1 VSMDHGDK
9 PVPEWQLERLALGEL
24 DEATAADL
32 RGRLGPERTRELLAR
47 LEASNEE
54 VLARIPPARVAKA
67 VRRRAGEQRRP
78 TSRRLV
84 FALVPLAAVGLLVV
98 TLGPLRTRPLRG
110 TADEVVLSKGATR
123 LLAYRATA
131 AGPVRLGEA
140 AVVHPHE
147 VVQLAY
153 AAGGASFGVIVSV
166 DGRGAVT
173 QHLPAGASS
182 APAPLSPAGEVRLPR
197 SFELDDA
204 PGFERFFLVTA
215 AHRFSPADVLAAAR
229 TLARDPDQAR
239 LRPLALPPDLT
250 QQSLLLQKPAP

>member
-1 VSMDHGDK
+1 MDHGDK
-9 PVPEWQLERLALGEL
+9 PVPDWQLERLALGEL
-24 DEATAADL
+24 DEATAANL
-32 RGRLGPERTRELLAR
+32 RQRLGPERIRELLAR
-47 LEASNEE
+47 LEASNQE
-54 VLARIPPARVAKA
+54 VLERLPPARVAEA
-67 VRRRAGEQRRP
+67 IRRRADEQRRP
-78 TSRRLV
+78 APRRLV
-84 FALVPLAAVGLLVV
+84 FALVPLAAVGLLAI
-98 TLGPLRTRPLRG
+98 TLGPLRPRPLGG
-110 TADEVVLSKGATR
+110 TGDEVVLSKGATR
-123 LLAYRATA
+123 LVAYRATA

-140 AVVHPHE
+140 AVVHPHD

-173 QHLPAGASS
+173 QHLPAAAA

-215 AHRFSPADVLAAAR
+215 AHSFSAGDVLAAAR

-239 LRPLALPPDLT
+239 RLPLPLPPDLT
-250 QQSLLLQKPAP
+250 QHSLLLQKPAP